1 MWPAKEGPDSGVRAI
16 NESKHSQRKNNAERS
31 LISHQT
37 REKKK

>member
-1 MWPAKEGPDSGVRAI
+1 MWPAKEGPDSGVREI